1 MSKMLVDGVWRVDDA
16 GYRDADGRYVR
27 PATQFRNWITPD
39 GSAGPTGEPGYR
51 AERGRYHLYVSL
63 ACPWAH
69 RTLIFRKL
77 KGLED
82 VVSVSVTHWVWG
94 DEGWTFA
101 PGPRVTPDPVFGAD
115 KLYQVYATARPD
127 YTGRCSVPVLLDKAT
142 RTIVSNE
149 SSEIIRMFNSAFD
162 GVGARLGDFYPEP
175 LRGEIDAVNTRVYE
189 TLNNGVYRCAG
200 AANQAVYEEAV
211 HALFVTLDWLEER
224 LAKRASLI
232 GEALTEADWRLF
244 TTLLR
249 FDPVYYGLFRCNW
262 RRIADYPRLSGLVE
276 RLVRVQGIAETVDFA
291 HIKGHYYTTFTGR
304 LSPNIVPIGPKPP
317 AWAVELGLAK
327 DAP

>member
-1 MSKMLVDGVWRVDDA
+1 MVKMLVDGVWRADDTVT
-16 GYRDADGRYVR
+16 RDAEGRFAR
-27 PATQFRNWITPD
+27 PSTQFRSWITPD
-39 GSAGPTGEPGYR
+39 GAAGPTGDVGYR

-82 VVSVSVTHWVWG
+82 VVSVSVTHWFWG

-115 KLYQVYATARPD
+115 KLYQVYATALAG

-162 GVGARLGDFYPEP
+162 GVGARTGDFYPAP
-175 LRGEIDAVNTRVYE
+175 LRGEIDAVNARVYE
-189 TLNNGVYRCAG
+189 TLNNGVYRCAL
-200 AANQAVYEEAV
+200 AANQTVYEDATR
-211 HALFVTLDWLEER
+211 ALFATLDWLEER
-224 LAKRASLI
+224 LATRAFLV
-232 GEALTEADWRLF
+232 GDAPTEADWRLF

-249 FDPVYYGLFRCNW
+249 FDPVYYSLFRCNW
-262 RRIADYPRLSGLVE
+262 RRIADYPRLSTLLE
-276 RLVRVQGIAETVDFA
+276 RLVRVPGVAETVDLA
-291 HIKGHYYTTFTGR
+291 HIKGHYYTTFTQR
-304 LSPNIVPIGPKPP
+304 VSPSVVPIGPKPP
-317 AWAVELGLAK
+317 AWAVELGLAT
-327 DAP
+327 DAL